1 MSTTTVHALPSCDH
15 HRIFEI
21 RRALTGTNCKLVLA
35 KRKPVSRTTTQGNP
49 WGGDAA

>member
-1 MSTTTVHALPSCDH
+1 MSTTTVHALPSCDSR
-15 HRIFEI
+15 RIFEI
-21 RRALTGTNCKLVLA
+21 RRALAGTTGKLVLE